1 MLEGAGETGLYRK
14 FFDPAVEKAA
24 VLEQEELAARIHF
37 VWAYPFPFRNRDG
50 IVAYRGERLSDGAF
64 LLSWRD
70 AARPGDPGTGVRIER
85 IAGETRIKPLS
96 PDRCRVTYAYLGDL
110 GGSFP
115 KSLEKK
121 AWRREPLGYVL
132 AIRRALALP
141 IPPKNE
147 VALGIVGALEH
158 KVVDFL
164 IQLAVILF
172 AISFHESAHA
182 LAALKFG
189 DTTARD
195 LGRIS
200 LNPMR
205 HIDPVGSIL
214 VPIVLYIFSGLIF
227 GAAKP
232 TPVDLRKTKNPRLAN
247 LVVSAAGPLSNFLLA
262 ACGILLFAV
271 IRRVDPQV
279 MQDLFEALRSNRFAG
294 GALAPLAYILY
305 FFVMVNV
312 MLGVFNLLPIPPLD
326 GSGVV
331 LSLVGPPAARVY
343 ATLAPFGFLILILLI
358 ATPVLRNLFYP
369 IQTITFRLIF
379 GA

>member
-1 MLEGAGETGLYRK
+1 
-14 FFDPAVEKAA
+14 
-24 VLEQEELAARIHF
+24 
-37 VWAYPFPFRNRDG
+37 
-50 IVAYRGERLSDGAF
+50 
-64 LLSWRD
+64 
-70 AARPGDPGTGVRIER
+70 
-85 IAGETRIKPLS
+85 
-96 PDRCRVTYAYLGDL
+96 
-110 GGSFP
+110 
-115 KSLEKK
+115 
-121 AWRREPLGYVL
+121 
-132 AIRRALALP
+132 
-141 IPPKNE
+141 
-147 VALGIVGALEH
+147 LEH
-158 KVVDFL
+158 KIVDFV

-200 LNPMR
+200 LNPIR

-232 TPVDLRKTKNPRLAN
+232 TPVDLRRTKNPRLAN
-247 LVVSAAGPLSNFLLA
+247 LVVSAAGPVSNFLLA
-262 ACGILLFAV
+262 AVGLVIFAIL
-271 IRRVDPQV
+271 RRADPMV
-279 MQDLFEALRSNRFAG
+279 MQDLLEALRGNRFAA
-294 GALAPLAYILY
+294 GALAPIAYILY

-331 LSLVGPPAARVY
+331 LSLVGAPAARVY
-343 ATLAPFGFLILILLI
+343 GVIAPFGFLILILLI
-358 ATPVLRNLFYP
+358 STPFLRNVFRP
-369 IQTITFRLIF
+369 FQTLVLRLIF